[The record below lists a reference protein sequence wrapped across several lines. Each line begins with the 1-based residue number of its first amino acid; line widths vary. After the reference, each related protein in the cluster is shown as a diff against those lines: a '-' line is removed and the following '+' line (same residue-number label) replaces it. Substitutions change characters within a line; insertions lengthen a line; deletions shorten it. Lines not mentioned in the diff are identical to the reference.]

1 MAFLRPGYRDQ
12 KSQHGK
18 LFACATPIHTAGLAE
33 PLLSTF

>member
-18 LFACATPIHTAGLAE
+18 LFACRANPYGGLG
-33 PLLSTF
+33 